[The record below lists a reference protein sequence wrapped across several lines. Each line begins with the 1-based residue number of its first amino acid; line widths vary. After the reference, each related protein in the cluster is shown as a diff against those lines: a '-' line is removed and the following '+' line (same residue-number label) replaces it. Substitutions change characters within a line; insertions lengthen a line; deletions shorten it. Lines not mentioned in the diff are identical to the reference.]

1 LSQLLSRTS
10 REAEA
15 RVVLAAFLTDRR
27 GRVVEPLWT
36 YIPSPVVELDDML
49 ATLAELRAEVMK

>member
-15 RVVLAAFLTDRR
+15 REVLAAFLTERR
-27 GRVVEPLWT
+27 GRVVDPLWT

-49 ATLAELRAEVMK
+49 ATLAELRTEVMK